1 MSKSKDEE
9 LYCICQ
15 TSDSGSFMI
24 CCDCCEKWY
33 HTSCLGI
40 TRSFAKN
47 VKTFYC
53 FVCQNKNPELQI
65 ELYVKD
71 TSKKKRDKS
80 KVGRCLIQ
88 FSGDFSFA
96 GFK

>member
-1 MSKSKDEE
+1 MSGKEEEE

-15 TSDSGSFMI
+15 SSDSGSFMI
-24 CCDCCEKWY
+24 CCDSCEKWY

-53 FVCQNKNPELQI
+53 FVCQNKNPDLQI
-65 ELYVKD
+65 EYVKD
-71 TSKKKRDKS
+71 VSKKKRDKS
-80 KVGRCLIQ
+80 KVSFGRL
-88 FSGDFSFA
+88 SF
-96 GFK
+96 G